1 MIQIYN
7 DKSFYVKDNKHGVKH
22 NLKLLNRANI
32 YFCMLL
38 QDLTKKSNSPA
49 KAGRKRSAEEQESF
63 FCWFSDHGDA
73 GADELGEVIKD
84 DIWPNPLQYYL
95 VCTKSKTFS

>member
-1 MIQIYN
+1 MRILI
-7 DKSFYVKDNKHGVKH
+7 DV
-22 NLKLLNRANI
+22 
-32 YFCMLL
+32 YFLPT
-38 QDLTKKSNSPA
+38 QDLTKKA
-49 KAGRKRSAEEQESF
+49 AAQQKGKKRSLDEQESF

-95 VCTKSKTFS
+95 VSY

>member
-1 MIQIYN
+1 MEINSEIWFPWKKNPQSNGIIII
-7 DKSFYVKDNKHGVKH
+7 FPF
-22 NLKLLNRANI
+22 LKCVGFVI
-32 YFCMLL
+32 
-38 QDLTKKSNSPA
+38 QDLTKKSSTPS
-49 KAGRKRSAEEQESF
+49 KGGRKRNLEEQESF

-95 VCTKSKTFS
+95 VSLR